1 MLQRLLV
8 GAWLK
13 DLVNLH
19 LFGRPLSLREV
30 DILRDFKADLTK
42 LKESYNGRGELR
54 EVLITRSC

>member
-1 MLQRLLV
+1 MAVILLQQLLV

-30 DILRDFKADLTK
+30 DFLRDFKADLTK
-42 LKESYNGRGELR
+42 IKESLR
-54 EVLITRSC
+54 IAEYCSGG